1 MLITGCT
8 EFYNQQPPAPVYG
21 SDTPLYGNKP
31 LTPKTPTESTAE
43 TSKTTPLKGKEIKPE
58 PLPNGQTLLTPEQE
72 RELAA
77 LENPTT
83 EKPKPKKPKPIVVP
97 EPVIDEIAPP
107 APVVEAPPPVFQ
119 PLESFSQQSSVV
131 NSLVL
136 AANDEDKKGN
146 DDAATATLERAS
158 RIEPR
163 NATLYYKMA
172 LLKLKSKPSQA
183 EDLAKKSAQL
193 AASDNNMKKH
203 SWLLVAKARELQKD
217 FEGAKE
223 ARAKANKF

>member
-1 MLITGCT
+1 MLITGCAG
-8 EFYNQQPPAPVYG
+8 FYNQQPPAPVYG

-31 LTPKTPTESTAE
+31 LTPKTPESTAE
-43 TSKTTPLKGKEIKPE
+43 TSKTTPLRDKEIKPE
-58 PLPNGQTLLTPEQE
+58 VLPNGQTLLTPAQE
-72 RELAA
+72 KELAA
-77 LENPTT
+77 LQNPATV
-83 EKPKPKKPKPIVVP
+83 KPKPKPKPVVVP

-107 APVVEAPPPVFQ
+107 APVVEAPSPVFQ

-146 DDAATATLERAS
+146 DDGATATLERAS

-193 AASDNNMKKH
+193 AASDNNLKKH
-203 SWLLVAKARELQKD
+203 SWLLVAKARELQRD

>member
-1 MLITGCT
+1 MLLTACA
-8 EFYNQQPPAPVYG
+8 EFSNQQAPAPVYG

-31 LTPKTPTESTAE
+31 LKPKEPTESASGTAE
-43 TSKTTPLKGKEIKPE
+43 TVKTTPLNAKEIKPE
-58 PLPNGQTLLTPEQE
+58 PLPSGQTLLTPEQE
-72 RELAA
+72 KELAA
-77 LENPTT
+77 LENPPK
-83 EKPKPKKPKPIVVP
+83 EHPKPKPVVP

-107 APVVEAPPPVFQ
+107 TPVVEAPSPIFQ
-119 PLESFSQQSSVV
+119 PLEAFSQQSPVV

-136 AANDEDKKGN
+136 AANEDDKKGN
-146 DDAATATLERAS
+146 DEAATATLERAS

-193 AASDNNMKKH
+193 AANDNNLKKH

-217 FEGAKE
+217 FDGAKE